1 MAQAKQE
8 VRRTAGPASV
18 AWITLFGAL
27 MGVTALIPI
36 FPYVGGGGYVPLA
49 TPFGAIA
56 PLLLGP
62 VGGVVSA
69 IVGGLVGMFLAPAAF
84 PLGLADVGLNTAI
97 PAFLVGLV
105 VLNNRYWKI
114 AIPVAAVVGVAGTLF
129 PFYIP
134 GAGAGFDR
142 PPEPLFSILYGV
154 YWVPSLIILIS
165 PIGRRLIPNW
175 ALSSERRQKYLGI
188 FLAILTAMWL
198 WWLPWTRPYQYLFRY
213 TPEVSIATAVGY
225 LWWIPALSLVIT
237 AITIPLLEAL
247 SRSGLPKVRD
257 AVW

>member
-49 TPFGAIA
+49 TPFGAMA

-62 VGGVVSA
+62 VGGIVSA
-69 IVGGLVGMFLAPAAF
+69 VVGGLVGLFLAPAAF
-84 PLGLADVGLNTAI
+84 PLNLGDVGLNTVL
-97 PAFLVGLV
+97 PAVLVSMM
-105 VLNNRYWKI
+105 VLNNRYWKFGI
-114 AIPVAAVVGVAGTLF
+114 PLAIGIGLFGTIF
-129 PFYIP
+129 PFYWP
-134 GAGAGFDR
+134 GEPLGFDR
-142 PPEPLFSILYGV
+142 PPEPLYTLVTAV
-154 YWVPSLIILIS
+154 YWVPSLIIIAS
-165 PIGRRLIPNW
+165 PIGRRLIPTW
-175 ALSSERRQKYLGI
+175 SVSSNRRQKYVAI
-188 FLAILTAMWL
+188 FLAVVAAMWL
-198 WWLPWTRPYQYLFRY
+198 WFLPWTKPFQYLFRY
-213 TPEVSIATAVGY
+213 TALAGTATHIGY
-225 LWWIPALSLVIT
+225 LWWIPTFSLVIT

-257 AVW
+257 ALW